1 MVAVGLVLGRGGGGR
16 VLEKRRSMSGR
27 QGGRG
32 KDVQE
37 KEKKR
42 RGHLSWRG
50 LWVVGIANECFT

>member
-1 MVAVGLVLGRGGGGR
+1 MGLGREGGGR
-16 VLEKRRSMSGR
+16 VLEKRRSMSER
-27 QGGRG
+27 HGGRG